1 MKMMLL
7 LATTLAALGSPLQAQ
22 AQEGQ
27 SIWRCGADG
36 RSYSATPCA
45 EGRQLASAD
54 PRPHTDVKAAQDIA
68 QRERLLGHSLAKER
82 QHREAAVRAV
92 GHRRRCR
99 PGRPGPQAGSGIKE
113 TTPEPEAPP
122 GFAAWRRWYLASSWA
137 GVSTQEGLTGMQ
149 LTGHSCTHCGVSKW
163 PTHSVQRF
171 GSIS

>member
-45 EGRQLASAD
+45 EGRQLDGAG
-54 PRPHTDVKAAQDIA
+54 PRPHTDVKAAQEIA

-82 QHREAAVRAV
+82 QHREAAVRPGDGLSGIGGGAAQAAQAAQALKPAAASKKQRQSPKHRLALQPGDDGIWQAV
-92 GHRRRCR
+92 GPASRRKK
-99 PGRPGPQAGSGIKE
+99 G
-113 TTPEPEAPP
+113 
-122 GFAAWRRWYLASSWA
+122 
-137 GVSTQEGLTGMQ
+137 
-149 LTGHSCTHCGVSKW
+149 
-163 PTHSVQRF
+163 
-171 GSIS
+171 